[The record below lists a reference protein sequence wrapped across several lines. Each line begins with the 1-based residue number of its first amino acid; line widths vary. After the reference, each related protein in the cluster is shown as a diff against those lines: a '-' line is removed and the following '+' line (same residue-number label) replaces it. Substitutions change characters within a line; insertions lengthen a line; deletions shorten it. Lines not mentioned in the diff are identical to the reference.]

1 MGYPTVLVL
10 DGNSR
15 AALAATRSLGRL
27 SCRVITAADRHPSLS
42 SCSRF
47 SSGWFLYPD
56 PYSESGAFL
65 EKVLQASKTCRA
77 DILMPMAE
85 LSTIL
90 ISQNKKRFEECCRVP
105 FPSCGPVY
113 RAADKGH
120 VIALARSL
128 GIPVPATRV
137 LDSPPGPDEVE
148 GLLRTAAWPVVAKP
162 SRSCVPSGGGW
173 RKTRVRYADSK
184 SELKSVLESAAAHNE
199 FPLLLQ
205 EKITGE
211 GVGVF
216 LLIAG
221 GRPLAVFS
229 HRRIREKPPSGGV
242 SVLRESIAPDPELV
256 DQSVRLLGE
265 LGWNGVAMVE
275 FKRDDKSGL
284 CRLMEVNGR
293 FWGSLQLAINA
304 GVDFPLLLAKSAM
317 GVRVQPVMNYKTG
330 VRLRWLWGDVD
341 SLLSVLSSGPAKEP
355 GRGHCAGRMEAVLDF
370 LKFGGKDTRYEVYDR
385 EDIRPWLHE
394 TREWLLGKS

>member
-47 SSGWFLYPD
+47 SSGWFRYPD
-56 PYSESGAFL
+56 PYSESAAFI
-65 EKVLQASKTCRA
+65 EKVVQAARTCRA

-90 ISQNKKRFEECCRVP
+90 VAENRKRIEECCRVP
-105 FPSCGPVY
+105 FPSYGPVS
-113 RAADKGH
+113 RAADKGY
-120 VIALARSL
+120 VIGLARTL
-128 GIPVPATRV
+128 GIPVPATQV
-137 LDSPPGPDEVE
+137 LDSCPEPDEIAD
-148 GLLRTAAWPVVAKP
+148 LLRPAAWPVVVKP
-162 SRSCVPSGGGW
+162 SRSCVPSGSGW
-173 RKTRVRYADSK
+173 RKTRVRYANDP
-184 SELKSVLESAAAHNE
+184 SELKSALESAAARNE
-199 FPLLLQ
+199 YPLLLQ

-221 GRPLAVFS
+221 GRPLAIFS

-242 SVLRESIAPDPELV
+242 SVLRESIAPDRELV

-265 LGWNGVAMVE
+265 LGWDGVAMVE
-275 FKRDDKSGL
+275 FKREKNSGC

-317 GVRVQPVMNYKTG
+317 GIRVEPVMKYKIG

-341 SLLSVLSSGPAKEP
+341 SLLSVLSSCPAKEP
-355 GRGHCAGRMEAVLDF
+355 GPGRCAGRFGAIIDF
-370 LKFGGKDTRYEVYDR
+370 LKFGGKEMRYEVYDR

-394 TREWLLGKS
+394 TREWIMGKS